1 MSELSIEQK
10 NKLAQIDSLFKQFE
24 NVSKTSN
31 IDADHFSELVIMGKL
46 NLNDEEL
53 SLMDDR
59 ATQRKDVF
67 TKSTVAN
74 KKAF

>member
-24 NVSKTSN
+24 DVSKTSN
-31 IDADHFSELVIMGKL
+31 IDVDHFSELVIMGKL

-53 SLMDDR
+53 SMMDDR

>member
-24 NVSKTSN
+24 DLSKTSN

-53 SLMDDR
+53 AMMDDR
-59 ATQRKDVF
+59 ATQRKDIF
-67 TKSTVAN
+67 SKTNVAN

>member
-24 NVSKTSN
+24 DVSKTSN

-46 NLNDEEL
+46 NLNDDEL

-74 KKAF
+74 KKAI

>member
-24 NVSKTSN
+24 EVTNTSN
-31 IDADHFSELVIMGKL
+31 IDADQFSELVIMGKL

-53 SLMDDR
+53 SMMDDR
-59 ATQRKDVF
+59 ATQRKDIF
-67 TKSTVAN
+67 SKSTVAN

>member
-24 NVSKTSN
+24 EVSKTSN

>member
-24 NVSKTSN
+24 EVSKTSN

-53 SLMDDR
+53 SMMDDR

>member
-24 NVSKTSN
+24 DVTKTSN
-31 IDADHFSELVIMGKL
+31 IDVDQFSELVIMGKL
-46 NLNDEEL
+46 NLNDEDL
-53 SLMDDR
+53 SIMDDR
-59 ATQRKDVF
+59 AAQRKEVF
-67 TKSTVAN
+67 SKSTVAN

>member
-24 NVSKTSN
+24 DVTKTSN
-31 IDADHFSELVIMGKL
+31 IDADQFSELVIMGKL
-46 NLNDEEL
+46 NLNDEDL
-53 SLMDDR
+53 LMMDDR
-59 ATQRKDVF
+59 AAQRKEVF
-67 TKSTVAN
+67 SKSTVAN

>member
-24 NVSKTSN
+24 EVSNSSK
-31 IDADHFSELVIMGKL
+31 IDADQFSELVIMGKL

-53 SLMDDR
+53 SMMDDR
-59 ATQRKDVF
+59 AAQRKDIF
-67 TKSTVAN
+67 SKSTVAN

>member
-24 NVSKTSN
+24 DVSKTSN

-53 SLMDDR
+53 SMMDDR

>member
-59 ATQRKDVF
+59 ATQRKNVF

>member
-24 NVSKTSN
+24 EVSNSSK
-31 IDADHFSELVIMGKL
+31 IDADQFSELVIMGKL

-53 SLMDDR
+53 SMMDDR
-59 ATQRKDVF
+59 ATQRKDIF
-67 TKSTVAN
+67 SKSTVAN